1 MDSQSTGLR
10 KRQQI
15 SRANKMMFLWVAG
28 VSVVVGISIVL
39 TIFLAQRI
47 LFGEKVIAEKNKTA
61 STLEANLKAVA
72 TLKDNIN
79 VLNTNEN
86 LKTTTLSESDPPIQS
101 VLDALPAVANST
113 ALASSLQTKLL
124 VGVAGIT
131 LESVSVDATDSDQ
144 TVDAS
149 TPAPAATDVS
159 GSGANQIGFTFAVS
173 ASIDNYAA
181 LQQVLER
188 LEKSIRPMTVT
199 SLSVEGQGDRVT
211 MTVTGVSYYGSAK
224 SIQLTDK
231 VLKP

>member
-1 MDSQSTGLR
+1 MDAQSTGLR

-47 LFGEKVIAEKNKTA
+47 LFGEKVITEKNKTA

-72 TLKDNIN
+72 TLKENIN
-79 VLNTNEN
+79 VLNTNEA
-86 LKTTTLSESDPPIQS
+86 LQASRLSENDPPIQS

-113 ALASSLQTKLL
+113 ALATSLQTKLL
-124 VGVAGIT
+124 SGVAGIT
-131 LESVSVDATDSDQ
+131 LESINVDAASGDQ
-144 TVDAS
+144 V
-149 TPAPAATDVS
+149 AATDQTATPATDT
-159 GSGANQIGFTFAVS
+159 SGATNQLGFSFAVS
-173 ASIDNYAA
+173 ASTDNYAA
-181 LQQVLER
+181 LQQVLQR
-188 LEKSIRPMTVT
+188 LEKSIRPINITAI
-199 SLSVEGQGDRVT
+199 SVEGQGDRVT

-224 SIQLTDK
+224 TIQLTDK